1 MQCIQSFN
9 YAMQRNERMHPR
21 FHAFRVSVHQSG
33 RRHHI
38 HHASFIVEVIILGL
52 APRSDARAAHVWC
65 PKIALVHVLEGALA
79 EGARSTEVCCCPWSV
94 LDSGP
99 NRGSEPGP
107 TESPGSSDP
116 RGPVCLP
123 VPGSC
128 GGGRA
133 YYMPCTIQITNIQQ
147 SQPVPRLFN
156 NT

>member
-1 MQCIQSFN
+1 MEGDIPASTLFGF
-9 YAMQRNERMHPR
+9 P
-21 FHAFRVSVHQSG
+21 FIRVGGGITFTTH
-33 RRHHI
+33 RC
-38 HHASFIVEVIILGL
+38 IVEVIILGL

-65 PKIALVHVLEGALA
+65 PTIALVHVLEGALA

-94 LDSGP
+94 LDSRP

-133 YYMPCTIQITNIQQ
+133 YYMPCTIQVTNIQH